1 MPKGVYI
8 RSAEHL
14 KKLSEMGQANRGKT
28 LSDEHRQKLSAAM
41 QGELNPFFGKTHT
54 EELKAHWSIVH
65 FKGAESYRAR
75 HLWVYKN
82 KGRPAVCEECGRTE
96 SLSWANISG
105 EYKLDVDDYRSLCMS
120 CHMKHDKAN
129 PPTVQLKRR
138 PRWPRKVAV

>member
-1 MPKGVYI
+1 MPKGVYT

-14 KKLSEMGQANRGKT
+14 AKLSEMGKANRGKL
-28 LSDEHRQKLSAAM
+28 LSEEHRLRLSESKL
-41 QGELNPFFGKTHT
+41 GERNPFYGKTHT
-54 EELKAHWSIVH
+54 AEFRAKISAIH
-65 FKGAESYRAR
+65 FKGAQSYRSR

-82 KGRPAVCEECGRTE
+82 KGRPTVCEECGRTE

-129 PPTVQLKRR
+129 PPTVQLTRR
-138 PRWPRKVAV
+138 PRWPRKVTV